1 MASPSPVSAHM
12 RDTANETRESVREIG
27 QAAAEASAN
36 AQSDLQ
42 SLRDDFSRLAE
53 QVADILAN
61 RGNAAW
67 QRAKVSVDDA
77 VSGAQE
83 TGQDAADA
91 LREVSDHFVEAVD
104 ESIRTRPYTTLA
116 IAAGL
121 GFLFGMAWRR

>member
-1 MASPSPVSAHM
+1 M
-12 RDTANETRESVREIG
+12 RDVIPFTAAATTQRYFVVLFGPRTV
-27 QAAAEASAN
+27 AAAEASAN

-91 LREVSDHFVEAVD
+91 LREASDHFVEAVD
-104 ESIRTRPYTTLA
+104 ESIKTHPYTTLA

-121 GFLFGMAWRR
+121 GFLFGTAWRR

>member
-1 MASPSPVSAHM
+1 MASPSPVSANM

-36 AQSDLQ
+36 AQSDLR

>member
-1 MASPSPVSAHM
+1 MASPSPVSANM

-27 QAAAEASAN
+27 KATADASAN

-67 QRAKVSVDDA
+67 QRAKASVDDA

-104 ESIRTRPYTTLA
+104 ESIKTRPYTTLA

>member
-1 MASPSPVSAHM
+1 MASPSPVSANM

-27 QAAAEASAN
+27 KATAEASAN

-42 SLRDDFSRLAE
+42 SLRDDFGRLAE

-67 QRAKVSVDDA
+67 QRAKASVDDA

-104 ESIRTRPYTTLA
+104 ESIKTRPYTTLA

>member
-1 MASPSPVSAHM
+1 MASPSPVSANM

>member
-1 MASPSPVSAHM
+1 MASPSPVSANM

-27 QAAAEASAN
+27 KATAEASAN
-36 AQSDLQ
+36 VQSDLQ

-67 QRAKVSVDDA
+67 QRAKASVDDA

-104 ESIRTRPYTTLA
+104 ESIKTRPYTTLA

>member
-1 MASPSPVSAHM
+1 MASPSPVSANM

-42 SLRDDFSRLAE
+42 SLRDDFGRLAE

-67 QRAKVSVDDA
+67 QRAKASVDDA

>member
-1 MASPSPVSAHM
+1 MVSPAPVSANM
-12 RDTANETRESVREIG
+12 RDAANETRESVREIG
-27 QAAAEASAN
+27 KATADASAN

-53 QVADILAN
+53 QVADILAD

-67 QRAKVSVDDA
+67 QRAKASVDDA

-104 ESIRTRPYTTLA
+104 ESIKTRPYTTLA

>member
-1 MASPSPVSAHM
+1 MASPSPVSANM

-67 QRAKVSVDDA
+67 QRAKVSVDNA

>member
-1 MASPSPVSAHM
+1 MASPSPVSANM
-12 RDTANETRESVREIG
+12 RDAANETRESVREIG
-27 QAAAEASAN
+27 KATADASAN

-67 QRAKVSVDDA
+67 QRAKASVDDA

-104 ESIRTRPYTTLA
+104 ESIKTRPYTTLA